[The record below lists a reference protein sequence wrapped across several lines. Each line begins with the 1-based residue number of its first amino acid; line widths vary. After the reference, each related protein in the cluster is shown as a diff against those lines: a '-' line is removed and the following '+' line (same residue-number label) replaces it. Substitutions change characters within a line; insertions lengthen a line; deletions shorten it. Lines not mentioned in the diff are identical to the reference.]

1 MSAVLD
7 ILIKTDADK
16 ATAEL
21 KGLENQS
28 KKTADATGGMERA
41 TKAANDS
48 YKGSGGAI
56 RNVSYQLQDFMVQ
69 VQGGTSVVTALS
81 QQLPQLLS
89 GFGLIGVVAG
99 VGASAIGAI
108 IQTFDLFVS
117 ASERVKRA
125 TDASRDALDLLK
137 NSYAG
142 LSTSTIGALRNWVDA
157 WRTGSAEVRADL
169 EKNLKLNMELMAS
182 ELALLEARNK
192 ENRSIRA
199 GSGTRNIFGIMTS
212 GQAKDPERVRA
223 GEELARE
230 IQLREQLQAIRERAT
245 NPSAPVPKTVEE
257 QRSEAKSVLE
267 LIKAYDI
274 KIAKNYAEADSL
286 QISNVEKAKAIEL
299 AQLEIDRVRLGETA
313 YRKLKQE
320 IIDSVTAKN
329 TAEEEKKL
337 KSYTATQIEYNKII
351 ELEGQRATMTARD
364 FEKLVEQ
371 KKLDIQLTKETI
383 GMSPAGKQA
392 YIDNAQALFNYQ
404 QTLKDTND
412 QQQRTF
418 GGGATATLNKY
429 AQDASNVGAQVG
441 SAFTNAFKG
450 MEDAI
455 VSFTMTGKASFSSFA
470 LSVLADI
477 QRILVRQALLAP
489 IAGGIGSMF
498 GSSTTSILA
507 STGFTGVGGASFSL
521 ATGTNY
527 VPYDG
532 MQATLHKGEA
542 VVPKQYNPAAGGA
555 GTGSVNNVTVNVN
568 MATGDTNTQSTNGQD
583 ATKFGVMISNAVKSA
598 IIKEQ
603 RNGGLLSGA

>member
-28 KKTADATGGMERA
+28 KKTADATQRVERA

-48 YKGSGGAI
+48 YKGAGGAI
-56 RNVSYQLQDFMVQ
+56 RNVSYQLQDFMTQ
-69 VQGGTSVVTALS
+69 VQGGTSVITALS

-108 IQTFDLFVS
+108 IQAFDLFVS
-117 ASERVKRA
+117 ANERVKRA

-137 NSYAG
+137 NSYSG

-192 ENRSIRA
+192 ENRAIRA

-212 GQAKDPERVRA
+212 GQAKDPERVKA

-230 IQLREQLQAIRERAT
+230 IQLREQLQALRDRAS

-286 QISNVEKAKAIEL
+286 QISNLEKAKAVEL

-313 YRKLKQE
+313 YAKLKQA

-329 TAEEEKKL
+329 TSEEEKKL
-337 KSYTATQIEYNKII
+337 KSYTTTQEEYNKII
-351 ELEGQRATMTARD
+351 ALEAQRATMTTR
-364 FEKLVEQ
+364 EYERLVEQ
-371 KKLDIQLTKETI
+371 KQLNIQIDKDII
-383 GMSPAGKQA
+383 GMSPAGAEA
-392 YIDNAQALFNYQ
+392 YRNNAQALFEYRQ
-404 QTLKDTND
+404 SLKDTND

-418 GGGATATLNKY
+418 GGGATSTLNKY

-450 MEDAI
+450 MEDAM
-455 VSFTMTGKASFSSFA
+455 VQFVTTGKMSFTTFA
-470 LSVLADI
+470 NSVIADI
-477 QRILVRQALLAP
+477 ARILARQALLSP
-489 IAGGIGSMF
+489 IAGGI
-498 GSSTTSILA
+498 SSLL
-507 STGFTGVGGASFSL
+507 GGGAIASVAPVKL

-532 MQATLHKGEA
+532 MPAILHKGEA
-542 VVPKQYNPAAGGA
+542 VVPAQYNPAAGGS
-555 GTGSVNNVTVNVN
+555 GIGSTSVNNVVTVNVSMN
-568 MATGDTNTQSTNGQD
+568 NTGGTETQTANGQD
-583 ATKFGVMISNAVKSA
+583 ANKFGVMISNAVKSA

>member
-7 ILIKTDADK
+7 ILINTDADK
-16 ATAEL
+16 ATKEL
-21 KGLENQS
+21 KGLEQQS
-28 KKTADATGGMERA
+28 KKTADATGGIERA

-48 YKGSGGAI
+48 YKGAGGSI

-69 VQGGTSVVTALS
+69 VQGGTSVITALS

-108 IQTFDLFVS
+108 VQSFDLFVS

-125 TDASRDALDLLK
+125 TDASKDALELLK
-137 NSYAG
+137 DSYSG
-142 LSTSTIGALRNWVDA
+142 LSTSTIGALKNWVDA
-157 WRTGSAEVRADL
+157 WKTGSAEVRAEL
-169 EKNLKLNMELMAS
+169 SKNLKLNVELMAS

-212 GQAKDPERVRA
+212 GQAKDPERVKA
-223 GEELARE
+223 AEELLRE
-230 IQLREQLQAIRERAT
+230 TQLREQLQVLRDRAT
-245 NPSAPVPKTVEE
+245 NPTAAVPKTVEE
-257 QRSEAKSVLE
+257 QRSEAKSVQE

-286 QISNVEKAKAIEL
+286 QISNLEKAKAVEL
-299 AQLEIDRVRLGETA
+299 AQLEIDRVRMGETA
-313 YRKLKQE
+313 YQKYKQA

-329 TAEEEKKL
+329 TSEEEKKL
-337 KSYTATQIEYNKII
+337 VSYNLVQEEYNKLIA
-351 ELEGQRATMTARD
+351 LEGQRATMTARD
-364 FEKLVEQ
+364 YERLVAQ
-371 KKLDIQLTKETI
+371 KQLNIQLERDTA
-383 GMSPAGKQA
+383 GMSPIGEENYRK
-392 YIDNAQALFNYQ
+392 NAQAIFEYQ
-404 QTLKDTND
+404 QRLKDAND
-412 QQQRTF
+412 EQTRTF

-429 AQDASNVGAQVG
+429 AQDASNIGAQVG

-450 MEDAI
+450 MEDAL

-470 LSVLADI
+470 LSVVADI

-489 IAGGIGSMF
+489 IAGGISAMF
-498 GSSTTSILA
+498 GGTTTSMLA
-507 STGFTGVGGASFSL
+507 STGFTGVAGASFSL

-532 MQATLHKGEA
+532 LQATLHKGEA
-542 VVPKQYNPAAGGA
+542 VVPKEYNPAAGGMGA
-555 GTGSVNNVTVNVN
+555 GSVNNVTVQVN
-568 MATGDTNTQSTNGQD
+568 MNGSDQTSANSSD
-583 ATKFGVMISNAVKSA
+583 AKKLGITISNVVKA
-598 IIKEQ
+598 ELIKQQ